1 MKCKKKNFHYRFF
14 HTYFRE
20 YLISMYIHTYLET
33 GEILCMYN
41 IIIAC
46 CNFEGKKVIKKKKQT
61 LLDIGRCSFLACL
74 LCLIYIVFFMQL
86 TIWHSKIHNEV
97 DNKER
102 NKCKFHWLLD
112 KFIEFLI
119 LKI

>member
-46 CNFEGKKVIKKKKQT
+46 CNFEGKKGDQEEETDFIRHRQMF
-61 LLDIGRCSFLACL
+61 LSLLACFAS
-74 LCLIYIVFFMQL
+74 YIVFFMQL

-112 KFIEFLI
+112 KFIEFRN
-119 LKI
+119 